1 VYLLT
6 SPTGEPV
13 STADAL
19 LAARL
24 SATGEPLEP
33 MLAGL
38 IAAAR
43 QIAEQETGRKFMQ
56 QTWRIEGESWPAA
69 DCPLRVHRATAA
81 AIAYWTGSTWAT
93 LATNAYAVYVL
104 GNWTGVAPALGTDWP
119 ALGEVAGGPRIRID
133 LTAGAASAADVP
145 ECVKLFI
152 KALVAHWINSPEAAT
167 ARSMERA
174 PFLGALLDPVRLW
187 GD

>member
-1 VYLLT
+1 MYLLT

-69 DCPLRVHRATAA
+69 DCPLRVHRA
-81 AIAYWTGSTWAT
+81 GG
-93 LATNAYAVYVL
+93 VY
-104 GNWTGVAPALGTDWP
+104 G
-119 ALGEVAGGPRIRID
+119 
-133 LTAGAASAADVP
+133 
-145 ECVKLFI
+145 
-152 KALVAHWINSPEAAT
+152 EAARAAWANGVQATIVASNVARDAILAATT
-167 ARSMERA
+167 AQQVEA
-174 PFLGALLDPVRLW
+174 VTVAWPVLT
-187 GD
+187 